1 VKSASACFRRKKE
14 IKVDV
19 YTGLFPEELKGI
31 IRDYD
36 TIKFNKGGKMPE
48 EKGEEKGFVIKDKR
62 IFSQEDEEKQEDVKE
77 PSKEEIKAKEAA
89 SEKSKEAEDQLP
101 EINFPTFI
109 ISLNASALVNLGA
122 IEDPASGKKVKNLL
136 LAKQTI
142 DILSMLEE
150 KTRGNLTED
159 EEKILK
165 NILYDLRIIYVKEK
179 V

>member
-1 VKSASACFRRKKE
+1 
-14 IKVDV
+14 
-19 YTGLFPEELKGI
+19 
-31 IRDYD
+31 
-36 TIKFNKGGKMPE
+36 MPD

-62 IFSQEDEEKQEDVKE
+62 VFSQKEQELKEEDKEPEKEPAKEETKAQEVASAKKQE
-77 PSKEEIKAKEAA
+77 AEA
-89 SEKSKEAEDQLP
+89 QLP

-136 LAKQTI
+136 IAKQTI

-150 KTRGNLTED
+150 KTRGNLTE
-159 EEKILK
+159 EEEQILK

-179 V
+179 E

>member
-1 VKSASACFRRKKE
+1 
-14 IKVDV
+14 
-19 YTGLFPEELKGI
+19 
-31 IRDYD
+31 
-36 TIKFNKGGKMPE
+36 MPD

-62 IFSQEDEEKQEDVKE
+62 TFSQKEKELKEEDKKPEKE
-77 PSKEEIKAKEAA
+77 PAKEETKAEETAA
-89 SEKSKEAEDQLP
+89 ETQDAEAELP

-122 IEDPASGKKVKNLL
+122 IEDPAAGTKVKNLA

-150 KTRGNLTED
+150 KTRGNLTEE

-165 NILYDLRIIYVKEK
+165 
-179 V
+179 